1 MQPVI
6 PSAIEKIIAR
16 LDQAGEPVDEHQA
29 KAELVAA
36 RNELKDPPA
45 AENLGAWAEVLAF
58 ALAGG
63 THGTSLA
70 LRVRIFVRWGQQLGR
85 TVRSSIHPT
94 LLELTPK
101 SSVIGLH
108 ALKSSSILS

>member
-1 MQPVI
+1 MQPAI
-6 PSAIEKIIAR
+6 PSAIEKVIAR

-58 ALAGG
+58 ALEGG
-63 THGTSLA
+63 THGTSPWGTYFRPL
-70 LRVRIFVRWGQQLGR
+70 GQQLDR
-85 TVRSSIHPT
+85 TVPSSIHRT

-108 ALKSSSILS
+108 ALKPSSILS

>member
-6 PSAIEKIIAR
+6 PSAIEKVIAR
-16 LDQAGEPVDEHQA
+16 LDQAGEPIDEHQA

-36 RNELKDPPA
+36 RNELTDPPA

-63 THGTSLA
+63 THGTSP
-70 LRVRIFVRWGQQLGR
+70 WG
-85 TVRSSIHPT
+85 T
-94 LLELTPK
+94 
-101 SSVIGLH
+101 
-108 ALKSSSILS
+108 